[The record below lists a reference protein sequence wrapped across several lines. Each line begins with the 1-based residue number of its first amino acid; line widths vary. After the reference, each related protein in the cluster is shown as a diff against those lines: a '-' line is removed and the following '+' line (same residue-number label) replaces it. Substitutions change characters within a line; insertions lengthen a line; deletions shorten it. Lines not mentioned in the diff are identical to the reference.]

1 MFNQRCS
8 DQFMKIKK
16 LVIKNFKNIT
26 NLSMENIPDLV
37 VIAGPNGSGKTS
49 IFEAIRVFKA
59 AMGPYTDSDM
69 SIIHQEVNNQ
79 LDNFITLGKNES
91 TISIG
96 FELDSDEISYLKQQ
110 GYDDEIKSTNGS
122 LLLEGTVT
130 KSTNGSLLLEG
141 TVTISKSGSAR
152 PADSYPALSHI
163 LSHYDA
169 TDKLGAI
176 MYIPAFRDLPSG
188 NVGDITLSSDWE
200 DQQKTQ
206 IMGNI
211 RAKFQMIKQNIP
223 IMLIYDQTHTNDQST
238 KFIPQVQ
245 KIFKDFFFPKEF
257 LGVNVNRALSW
268 SFPIKYNNHTHD
280 IDYLSSGEKEIL
292 MTFIEIL
299 KLQLTGSII
308 LFDEPDLH
316 LNAAL
321 EKKIIRNLDRIVKE
335 GNQIWVI
342 THSLEIIGSIPIE
355 SLYKM
360 KSIFPEND
368 KENMIELCS
377 EKRDKYE
384 IFNNLGATTGIQ
396 LISDKIVYV
405 EGSSDIEILRTLFK
419 EFDDKICFIETNGVK
434 GIQGISHAVGKLM
447 DQATE
452 YDSFLMIRDRDFLTD
467 DECGKLVNKYENR
480 VHVLTKRNIEN
491 LLLDPNILCDVF
503 NSLEVNIYSSAEIQ
517 VLIKTTADKFKNQTI
532 KELIQEKIYCLFNN
546 VNFGLP
552 KITSDMETEIT
563 SDMET
568 EIIDNIIIQK
578 NSHIKKLEDSKIR
591 DIVKQCINEIETDW
605 DKKWNVLCDGKV
617 ILQGLIDDY
626 IKPEKKS
633 LNLAAFRSLIASKMK
648 EKNSIPLELT
658 DFFKQHGYDIANDKS
673 TLN

>member
-1 MFNQRCS
+1 
-8 DQFMKIKK
+8 MKIKK

-69 SIIHQEVNNQ
+69 SIIHQEANQ
-79 LDNFITLGKNES
+79 QLGNLITFGKSES

-110 GYDDEIKSTNGS
+110 GYDDEI
-122 LLLEGTVT
+122 

-188 NVGDITLSSDWE
+188 DVGDITFSSNWAV
-200 DQQKTQ
+200 QQKTQ

-211 RAKFQMIKQNIP
+211 RAKFQKMKQNIVA
-223 IMLIYDQTHTNDQST
+223 MSFYDQHHLNDQST

-257 LGVNVNRALSW
+257 LGVVIDKALSC

-292 MTFIEIL
+292 MTFTEIL

-321 EKKIIRNLDRIVKE
+321 EKKIIRNLDKIAKE

-355 SLYKM
+355 SLYKI

-447 DQATE
+447 DQATKH
-452 YDSFLMIRDRDFLTD
+452 DSFLMIRDRDFLTD
-467 DECGKLVNKYENR
+467 DKREELVNKYENR

-503 NSLEVNIYSSAEIQ
+503 DSLDVNINSLDEMRG
-517 VLIKTTADKFKNQTI
+517 LIKTTADKFKNETI
-532 KELIQEKIYCLFNN
+532 RELIQEKIYCLFNN

-568 EIIDNIIIQK
+568 EIINNIIIQK
-578 NSHIKKLEDSKIR
+578 NSHIKKLDDSKIR

-626 IKPEKKS
+626 IKPKKS